1 MTGCPPFG
9 CNLCLL
15 SVCAHFRRFYLIH
28 SGAEHNICTEHGLCS
43 VDTLHIPNSNKV
55 LRLGCSVC
63 FNVTHQ
69 YATNAICQHVLNSK
83 ITQTLGD
90 LQQRWSI
97 CGRNLYELRMDL
109 LEWTAA
115 VAVSAAAVL
124 YERAVLHASSAV
136 SHKRVAAIRR
146 SQIGR
151 IAADLHLQKV
161 HKQQTVGTSC
171 TTVIFMSCTTKHTWP
186 TYDQT
191 NTMLCDTSWHRAI
204 LLALPF
210 CLQPNT
216 LLVG

>member
-1 MTGCPPFG
+1 
-9 CNLCLL
+9 
-15 SVCAHFRRFYLIH
+15 
-28 SGAEHNICTEHGLCS
+28 
-43 VDTLHIPNSNKV
+43 
-55 LRLGCSVC
+55 
-63 FNVTHQ
+63 
-69 YATNAICQHVLNSK
+69 
-83 ITQTLGD
+83 
-90 LQQRWSI
+90 
-97 CGRNLYELRMDL
+97 MDL
-109 LEWTAA
+109 LEWTAAVA

-124 YERAVLHASSAV
+124 YERAALQAV

-151 IAADLHLQKV
+151 IAADHHLPKE